1 MTAKRGVSVARSFR
15 PDVVSLDIGLTG
27 LSGYQVAE
35 HLRASRETKHAV
47 LVAKRAMGAEDRR
60 RTLDV
65 GSNHYLVKP
74 VDLST
79 RFLLG
84 RPSFVEVLLYL
95 AANERPFQLEGG
107 ASRSFLFSEIS
118 LTSPVLNAWVKAAI
132 R

>member
-1 MTAKRGVSVARSFR
+1 MLLRIF
-15 PDVVSLDIGLTG
+15 
-27 LSGYQVAE
+27 AE
-35 HLRASRETKHAV
+35 HNAV

-60 RTLDV
+60 RALAV
-65 GSNHYLVKP
+65 GSNQYLVKP

-118 LTSPVLNAWVKAAI
+118 LTSPVVNALVKAAI